1 MTNKTIKFLSILSII
16 ALFSACARNPVTGKK
31 QLSFMSEKSE
41 KALGIESDPG
51 VVASFGKYED
61 NTLQDFINTKGQE
74 MAKISHRPNLGYE
87 FKILN
92 SPVVNA
98 FAVPGGY
105 VYFTRGIMAH
115 FNNEAEFAGV
125 LGHEIGHITARHGA
139 QQQTKQI
146 LMQAGLI
153 IGIIAK
159 PEFIKFADQVQQGLG
174 LLMLKFGRDDESQSD
189 MLGVNYSTK
198 IGYDSYLMADFF
210 KTLGRITDKE
220 GARIPAFLS
229 THPDPDNRFVNVQK
243 HSEAAQKLLDKSSL
257 KVNRDEYLRRIDGL
271 VYGEDPR
278 VGYVENNVFY
288 HPEMK
293 FKFPTPAS
301 WKTQN
306 SPQQFAMVEPNQKAM
321 MILTLAQGAT
331 LEEAAQNTAKQLNL
345 NVLRS
350 ENKTINGLPAL
361 MLASEVKTAQEIQ
374 QQQGQGMKANSTGQ
388 AQTATPKTAVL
399 SYFIS
404 YNNAIFV
411 IHGVALDT
419 EFGNY
424 LTTFRS
430 TMEGFS
436 ILTDASK
443 INVQPDHIR
452 LKTAPRNTTFA
463 ELMTLWN
470 VPQKRQEE
478 TAILNSMYMTT
489 MVTSGTLI
497 KTIGK

>member
-1 MTNKTIKFLSILSII
+1 LMSE
-16 ALFSACARNPVTGKK
+16 G
-31 QLSFMSEKSE
+31 SEKS
-41 KALGIESDPG
+41 LGKESDPG

-61 NTLQDFINTKGQE
+61 PALQDFINAKGQE

-146 LMQAGLI
+146 LLQAGLI

-159 PEFIKFADQVQQGLG
+159 PEFIQFAEQAQQGMG

-198 IGYDSYLMADFF
+198 IGYDSHQMADFF

-229 THPDPDNRFVNVQK
+229 THPDPDDRYNKVHK
-243 HSEAAQKLLDKSSL
+243 LAGDAQKTLDKNAL
-257 KVNRDEYLRRIDGL
+257 KVNRNEYLQRINGL
-271 VYGEDPR
+271 TYGEDPR
-278 VGYVENNVFY
+278 EGYVEDYVFY
-288 HPEMK
+288 HPELK
-293 FKFPTPAS
+293 FKFPVPTS

-306 SPQQFAMVEPNQKAM
+306 SPTQFAMVEPNQKAM
-321 MILTLAQGAT
+321 MLLTVAQGST
-331 LEEAAQNTAKQLNL
+331 LEEAANNTVKQLNL
-345 NVLRS
+345 NVLRN
-350 ENKTINGLPAL
+350 EQKTVNGLPAL
-361 MLASEVKTAQEIQ
+361 MLASEVKEQ
-374 QQQGQGMKANSTGQ
+374 QQQGAAQQGATRTSGQ
-388 AQTATPKTAVL
+388 ATPAQPKTAVL
-399 SYFIS
+399 SYFIQ
-404 YNNAIFV
+404 YNGLIYV
-411 IHGVALDT
+411 IHGVALET
-419 EFGNY
+419 EFSNY
-424 LTTFRS
+424 IQLFRN
-430 TMEGFS
+430 TQEGFNVLS
-436 ILTDASK
+436 DPAK
-443 INVQPDHIR
+443 INVKPEKIII
-452 LKTAPRNTTFA
+452 KTAPRNATFG
-463 ELMTLWN
+463 ELMNLWG

-478 TAILNSMYMTT
+478 TAILNSMYLTT
-489 MVTSGTLI
+489 PVTTGTLV